1 MAITIKKSK
10 LTLKAP
16 IAETPVAPEGSAPAE
31 ATPAGAGPAKEVVQ
45 SGPSKFQ
52 IVALILVLL
61 SLGIYAAL
69 FTLQWVEWAFYHQP
83 PTAFPEFVPQLG
95 AVAPAVAPTA
105 PEVPETLPEALKPAS
120 LAAPAAT
127 NVTAPAV
134 TAPAVTA
141 PAAKAPAAKAPAAT
155 APAATNTTTEP
166 PKPKPGRRLDVR
178 SDIPPGV

>member
-16 IAETPVAPEGSAPAE
+16 VAETPVAPEGNAAAE

-52 IVALILVLL
+52 IVALILVIL
-61 SLGIYAAL
+61 SFGIYGAL
-69 FTLQWVEWAFYHQP
+69 FTLQWVEWSFYHQP
-83 PTAFPEFVPQLG
+83 PTAFPEFVPSM
-95 AVAPAVAPTA
+95 AAAATAAAPTP
-105 PEVPETLPEALKPAS
+105 PEMPETLPEALKPAS
-120 LAAPAAT
+120 LEAPAAT

-141 PAAKAPAAKAPAAT
+141 PAVT
-155 APAATNTTTEP
+155 APAVSNTTSTSTAVP
-166 PKPKPGRRLDVR
+166 PPRPKPTR
-178 SDIPPGV
+178 PPRPADMPDGV